1 MPRVTPVLAATTVIA
16 GIMSVY
22 FWQQLRVERERTGI
36 LQQRVSQLEL
46 AQARPVQAAA
56 PPLAMQ
62 LVGKPTEEP
71 ATVAAGAG
79 PEASVRGRAAAV
91 REGIRGLL
99 QDPEF
104 RDGMTAGLRTALAQA
119 YPDLAKELNL
129 TPEQANRL
137 LDLISKYRL
146 SSLGNVLGGGAA
158 DAAGRQNLQAAVQ
171 ENERKRDAEIS
182 AMLGDAKYQQW
193 KEYEGSLDAR
203 QQVTRLRQT
212 VDTSGQ
218 PLSQQQERQ
227 LITALAAEQRRQTEQ
242 AQVLAQ
248 PAGASAARD
257 PLAMMEENA
266 RRAEENN
273 RRNVEVASS
282 YLNPQQLEA
291 YRNQQSSG
299 QRMTSALLRA
309 QRARAGA
316 TLPPAVTA
324 PTN

>member
-1 MPRVTPVLAATTVIA
+1 
-16 GIMSVY
+16 
-22 FWQQLRVERERTGI
+22 
-36 LQQRVSQLEL
+36 
-46 AQARPVQAAA
+46 
-56 PPLAMQ
+56 
-62 LVGKPTEEP
+62 
-71 ATVAAGAG
+71 
-79 PEASVRGRAAAV
+79 
-91 REGIRGLL
+91 
-99 QDPEF
+99 
-104 RDGMTAGLRTALAQA
+104 
-119 YPDLAKELNL
+119 
-129 TPEQANRL
+129 
-137 LDLISKYRL
+137 
-146 SSLGNVLGGGAA
+146 
-158 DAAGRQNLQAAVQ
+158 
-171 ENERKRDAEIS
+171 
-182 AMLGDAKYQQW
+182 MLGDAKYQQW

-242 AQVLAQ
+242 AQVLAP

-291 YRNQQSSG
+291 YRNQQGSG

>member
-1 MPRVTPVLAATTVIA
+1 MPRGTPALAATTVIA

-22 FWQQLRVERERTGI
+22 FWQQLRAERERTGI
-36 LQQRVSQLEL
+36 LQQRVTQLEL

-62 LVGKPTEEP
+62 QAGKPAEDP
-71 ATVAAGAG
+71 AAVAAGAG
-79 PEASVRGRAAAV
+79 PEAAPRSRAAA
-91 REGIRGLL
+91 RESIRALL

-104 RDGMTAGLRTALAQA
+104 RDGMAAPLRAALAQA

-129 TPEQANRL
+129 TPEQANKL
-137 LDLISKYRL
+137 LDVISKYQL
-146 SSLGNVLGGGAA
+146 SSLGNVIGGGAA

-171 ENERKRDAEIS
+171 ENERKRDAAIS
-182 AMLGDAKYQQW
+182 AMLGDAKFQQW
-193 KEYEGSLDAR
+193 KEYESSLGAR

-242 AQVLAQ
+242 ARLLAS
-248 PAGASAARD
+248 PGGASAARD
-257 PLAMMEENA
+257 PMAMMEENA
-266 RRAEENN
+266 RRNEENT
-273 RRNVEVASS
+273 RRNIEVASV

-299 QRMTSALLRA
+299 QRMANALLRA

-316 TLPPAVTA
+316 TAPPAGTA